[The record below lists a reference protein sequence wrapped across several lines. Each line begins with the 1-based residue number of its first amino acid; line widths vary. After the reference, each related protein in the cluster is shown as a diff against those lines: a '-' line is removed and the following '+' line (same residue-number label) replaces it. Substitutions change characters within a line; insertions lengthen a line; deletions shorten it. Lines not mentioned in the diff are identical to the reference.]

1 MDRALFLE
9 PPRRDCGLKFIGWGA
24 GRDFS
29 THFPR
34 HNVDLAYTIDIYP
47 ENVGR
52 RIHGVEVRGPD
63 ALRAEKPESCLV
75 LVYSAA
81 WFDIFRQIRS
91 YGPYRAIR
99 AHAGHGLSGDFSNA
113 AGLARSHGHQQRRR
127 SASRAIVVQGP
138 LHEHITST
146 VLRCYAALHPDT
158 AVILST
164 WTNEDPVELDRLRP
178 LADSVV
184 LSEPPANAGDHSRNF
199 QIRSTLAGIEEA
211 KRLGIVRVAKTRTD
225 SLLAAPD
232 ALDRFDDA
240 LDEWA
245 VGGDFRRFMR
255 RRIALLADA
264 SWRYVPYHFTD
275 QVMYGDTSDM
285 LQYWNVEPQTAPL
298 PALAA
303 TDSILELSRSGVVP
317 ECYIANSFL
326 RRNEVKLLG
335 TIEHSWETIRD
346 GFVALDGANMGWL
359 WWKLMSFVE
368 DPPDRSDTGSEVL
381 HQAHTHDTWRALF
394 SDETWRETAG
404 ALDRNPPPVCDFF
417 NTSVKVA
424 PPPGRQT

>member
-99 AHAGHGLSGDFSNA
+99 AHAGHGLSGAFINA
-113 AGLARSHGHQQRRR
+113 AGLARSHRLRQRRR

-138 LHEHITST
+138 LHERITST

-164 WTNEDPVELDRLRP
+164 WTNEDPAELDSLRL

-184 LSEPPANAGDHSRNF
+184 LSDPPANAGDHSRNF

-211 KRLGIVRVAKTRTD
+211 KRLGIARVAKTRTD

-245 VGGDFRRFMR
+245 IREIFDASCDDASPFWRTLPGATSRITSPTKSCTVTPATCSNTGMSSR
-255 RRIALLADA
+255 RRLRFPLSPRPTRSWSFRGPGSFRNATLPTA
-264 SWRYVPYHFTD
+264 S
-275 QVMYGDTSDM
+275 
-285 LQYWNVEPQTAPL
+285 
-298 PALAA
+298 
-303 TDSILELSRSGVVP
+303 
-317 ECYIANSFL
+317 
-326 RRNEVKLLG
+326 
-335 TIEHSWETIRD
+335 
-346 GFVALDGANMGWL
+346 
-359 WWKLMSFVE
+359 
-368 DPPDRSDTGSEVL
+368 
-381 HQAHTHDTWRALF
+381 
-394 SDETWRETAG
+394 
-404 ALDRNPPPVCDFF
+404 
-417 NTSVKVA
+417 
-424 PPPGRQT
+424 